1 MDHTNLVANG
11 EQTAAAVEGGAH
23 DERGGAGVLFH
34 HVTPTADWFHSYLTP
49 SEHYIPVRADL
60 TDLREKYE
68 WAETYQEQARR
79 ISENGTK
86 FMRWMGTEEGF
97 AKLYEERL
105 VAPLRGVIEAYEGVP
120 QSLMVLINQRSRE
133 VENSKEG
140 NGGGFTIVGRCDGK
154 SGNSCQV
161 VS

>member
-1 MDHTNLVANG
+1 MP
-11 EQTAAAVEGGAH
+11 
-23 DERGGAGVLFH
+23 GVLFH

-49 SEHYIPVRADL
+49 WEHYIPVRADL

-68 WAETYQEQARR
+68 WAETNQEQARR
-79 ISENGTK
+79 ISENGTE
-86 FMRWMGTEEGF
+86 FVRWMGSEEGF

-105 VAPLRGVIEAYEGVP
+105 VAPLRDAIEAYEGVP

-133 VENSKEG
+133 MENTV
-140 NGGGFTIVGRCDGK
+140 GGVGFAIVGRCDGR
-154 SGNSCQV
+154 SGNSCEV